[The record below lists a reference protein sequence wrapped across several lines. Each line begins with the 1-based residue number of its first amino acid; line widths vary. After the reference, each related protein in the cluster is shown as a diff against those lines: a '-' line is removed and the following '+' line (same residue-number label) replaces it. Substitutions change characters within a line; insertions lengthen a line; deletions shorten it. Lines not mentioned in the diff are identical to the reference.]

1 MHQTLIDRFLAE
13 EANDP
18 NVRRLLFDALR
29 QLGARIPPLTRT
41 LNFNIY
47 EVTIDVEAGEVLL
60 QDVLDSGPESVAK
73 IALGGF
79 RKALGA
85 DE

>member
-1 MHQTLIDRFLAE
+1 MQQTLMERFLAD

-18 NVRRLLFDALR
+18 NVRRLLFDGLR
-29 QLGARIPPLTRT
+29 QLEARIPPLTRR

-47 EVTIDVEAGEVLL
+47 EVTIDVETGEVLL
-60 QDVLDSGPESVAK
+60 QDVLDSGPESVST
-73 IALGGF
+73 IALDVF